1 LVFSEGGPLATT
13 EDAKGGIRKAGV
25 EPLGQPVAEAGT
37 FAQNGEFWTISYRG
51 VIFTL
56 KDVKGLSYIQR
67 LLQHPGVEFH
77 ALDLL
82 GMPAASINTDR
93 ARVEQHESSL
103 DIGVTFRPGLTGD
116 AGEMLDAQAKRDYKR
131 RLLELNEELQDR
143 LERGDHK
150 RAEQVESEIEF
161 LEREIARAVGS
172 GGRDRRAGSAA
183 ERARLNV
190 TRATK
195 GALQKI
201 SERDVALGAVLDRR
215 IKTGLFCS
223 YLVDS
228 RAPIR
233 WQFSTETPTLTR
245 KPPGPEPLATESP
258 PAGGEPSFL
267 RAFTEGTT
275 FVGREAERDILKRAL
290 EQSLDGRGKIVLIG
304 GAPGVGKTRIGSEIG
319 AEASRRGMLTL
330 IGSCY
335 DRDDPVPFV
344 PFVEILDAALAQT
357 PDQAAF
363 REALGNDAAEIAR
376 LLPQLRRLFPDIPPP
391 MQLPPEQSRRVLF
404 SAVTDVI
411 ARLARSRPL
420 LFLLDDLHWADDGT
434 LLLLNHLAQL
444 VPNAP
449 VLVVGT
455 YRDSELDTAG
465 QFIKTLDELVRSHL
479 LERLT
484 LGGLSSSAVTDM
496 LRALSGQAV
505 PDSVAEL
512 FYSDTEGNPFF
523 VEELFRHLVE
533 QGKLFESNGAFRS
546 DLRPG
551 DIDVPASLRL
561 LIGRRLARLGEN
573 TVKTLGIA
581 AVIGRSFTFDLFAAS
596 TKVDADSLL
605 DCVEEA
611 ERAGLISSTV
621 QYPEARFRFSHELTR
636 QAVMSRLSVP
646 RRQRFHLEIADA
658 MERLYANALEDHAN
672 DLAHH
677 LWHAGTAADRLKTA
691 RFLAIAAKRALEQGA
706 LAEVEGYCRQALDA
720 LATTSESPARD
731 QQELTLQ
738 LLLGQV
744 FIATRGYVAAETSA
758 AYDRASI
765 LGERLGNLV
774 KVVPSLAGLFSL
786 PMLRG
791 EIGAAQAMA
800 DRVLATSER
809 DAKPRT
815 QVWGYYLQGVV
826 RYHRGDL
833 AKAWECLG
841 KARAVYVE
849 DDHRKN
855 SQDPG
860 CETLEYMALTA
871 TQFGMADTA
880 RTLMR
885 EAIALSERVRKPY
898 ARTHCLFYAA
908 FLHAMLRDPRM
919 TQEFSESVIKL
930 STERSIPLFL
940 DAGKILYGWAIAL
953 QGNSDQGV
961 ALARDGLA
969 NFKCAG
975 NRLSLGLFAGRL
987 AEALASAGK
996 FDLALATVQEGLDAI
1011 PDELTNLPYLLW
1023 LRGELLLGNA
1033 GSETSSKSRA
1043 REQSVING
1051 PAAEKSY
1058 REAIALADRIG
1069 AKFPAMRA
1077 ATSLGMLLKS
1087 CGRSKEALELVGP
1100 LFGSFTEG
1108 FDTRGLIE
1116 AKALLDQLT

>member
-1 LVFSEGGPLATT
+1 MATT
-13 EDAKGGIRKAGV
+13 EEAEGGNRKSRV
-25 EPLGQPVAEAGT
+25 ESLGKPAAEAGT
-37 FAQNGEFWTISYRG
+37 FAQNGEFWTIGYRG
-51 VIFTL
+51 VTFTL

-82 GMPAASINTDR
+82 GMPAASVTDESS
-93 ARVEQHESSL
+93 RVEHHASSL
-103 DIGVTFRPGLTGD
+103 DVGVTIRPGLTGD

-131 RLLELNEELQDR
+131 KLLELNEELEDR

-190 TRATK
+190 TRAIK
-195 GALQKI
+195 GALLKI
-201 SERDVALGAVLDRR
+201 SERDAALGAVLDRR

-233 WQFSTETPTLTR
+233 WQFSTETPTAAR
-245 KPPGPEPLATESP
+245 KTPAVELPATESP
-258 PAGGEPSFL
+258 PAIGEPTFL

-290 EQSLDGRGKIVLIG
+290 DQALDGRGKMVLIG
-304 GAPGVGKTRIGSEIG
+304 GAPGVGKTRIASEIG

-335 DRDDPVPFV
+335 DRDDPVPFS
-344 PFVEILDAALAQT
+344 PFVEILEAALAQT
-357 PDQAAF
+357 ADQAAF

-404 SAVTDVI
+404 SAVTEVI

-444 VPNAP
+444 VPNVP

-455 YRDSELDTAG
+455 YRDFELDTAG
-465 QFIKTLDELVRSHL
+465 QFIKTFDELIRSHL

-484 LGGLSSSAVTDM
+484 LGGLSRSAVADM

-533 QGKLFESNGAFRS
+533 QSKLFESNGAFRA
-546 DLRPG
+546 DLKPG

-561 LIGRRLARLGEN
+561 LIGRRLARLAEN

-646 RRQRFHLEIADA
+646 RRQRFHLDVADA

-677 LWHAGTAADRLKTA
+677 LWNAGTAADRLKTA

-706 LAEVEGYCRQALDA
+706 LTEVEGYCRQALDA
-720 LATTSESPARD
+720 LATTSESSARD

-738 LLLGQV
+738 LLMGQV

-765 LGERLGNLV
+765 LGEKLGNLV
-774 KVVPSLAGLFSL
+774 RVVPSLAGLFSL

-791 EIGAAQAMA
+791 EISAAQAMA

-809 DAKPRT
+809 DPKPRT
-815 QVWGYYLQGVV
+815 QIWGYYLQGVV
-826 RYHRGDL
+826 SYHRGDL

-855 SQDPG
+855 PQDPG

-871 TQFGMADTA
+871 SQFGMADTA

-898 ARTHCLFYAA
+898 ARTQCLFYAA
-908 FLHAMLRDPRM
+908 FLHAMSRDPR
-919 TQEFSESVIKL
+919 TTEELSESVIKL

-953 QGNSDQGV
+953 QGNSDQGI

-969 NFKCAG
+969 SFKSAG
-975 NRLSLGLFAGRL
+975 NRLSLGLFLGRL

-996 FDLALATVQEGLDAI
+996 FDLALVTVQEGLDAT

-1023 LRGELLLGNA
+1023 LRGNC
-1033 GSETSSKSRA
+1033 S
-1043 REQSVING
+1043 
-1051 PAAEKSY
+1051 
-1058 REAIALADRIG
+1058 
-1069 AKFPAMRA
+1069 
-1077 ATSLGMLLKS
+1077 
-1087 CGRSKEALELVGP
+1087 
-1100 LFGSFTEG
+1100 
-1108 FDTRGLIE
+1108 
-1116 AKALLDQLT
+1116 